1 MSLRALVYA
10 YVLGGLT
17 FIPLVIFT
25 VICITIYTSVPASRP
40 DTSKDAKPRLQHQLD
55 PDHTKDTSE
64 PTTEPPHDV
73 NDLPRTRKGWLTV
86 RRTFEESTFD
96 GSYVTLVKSYL
107 DSRSKD
113 PKRSRPKDMWYVVL
127 KGKVMYLYEDENMT
141 ECEAA
146 VELGGHGVV
155 IYPEGLLDGELFTRR
170 NAICLKPQ
178 SKGPGRGTECTA
190 PEMSL
195 GDGETGEN
203 PEGESPKRSKERE
216 ERNGEAVR
224 EEALT
229 APWFIFV
236 RSCVEMEDWYLALV
250 HASDNPSGAPT
261 LNSLRPVFLPSEM
274 NHLVTTLDEQ
284 PDVIPMRWLNA
295 LLGRIFYS
303 FYRTQILESSI
314 IGRLMKKLSKVK
326 RPAFLTDIAVTQFSI
341 GTKAPTLSKP
351 MLKELT
357 KEGDASLEVGLS
369 YKGEIR
375 ATVEAT
381 AVINLGARFKSY
393 TVKLVLAVVLR
404 ELEGNLLIKV
414 KRPPS
419 SRIWYAFT
427 KPPRM
432 VINVEP
438 IVSDRQI
445 TWSMILNTIESK
457 LEEIITDSVV
467 MPNMDDISFFDSA
480 QYEHRGGLWA
490 DTARSEQPMPVPDT
504 EADTKPS
511 VPEVE
516 THPSEEAGP
525 STLPRVHSEEK
536 LTIETSPLDG
546 IPIIRSAT
554 APSERSPKAAR
565 RRSWF
570 SSGTAGESD
579 CDGVRE
585 EEESDTIRGRRDRS
599 ASSTPQ
605 PNGTLAAASDTL
617 ATHPPDVSENEQDK
631 CGYLSPQFSPRS
643 SSTHSQARSR
653 SSRTYSISSSVGGDE
668 SSNYLSDSSA
678 ASKSPRHS
686 LGTSTT
692 SSFLSALK
700 SKAAD
705 KQALSNSA
713 KEAMRK
719 WGVNW
724 GGLKKDNSGS
734 ASQDDVSDIGSSDH
748 QSRCETTHGRQSY
761 ADIRVAVAERREQS
775 EKADGVSSPIPI
787 PRGNGRDKTRS
798 PSMSGGRV
806 TSYSGGSTS
815 PALSTPSKY
824 TGASL
829 SRSLGDN
836 VSNDPFK
843 DRDFTEVTEDHS
855 APSLIHT
862 QPSQARTMTI
872 PGIHASHRGE
882 VMSMGNVAS
891 VSPPQESKPKGPT
904 IQNMYRLWK
913 SPILTG
919 QQQSQETQ
927 SSSATSSGHS
937 EVTERNHDVASL
949 SLTPEAS
956 PPPRLVPP
964 PLPPRTI
971 SSIAVRTPEV
981 PDNFSIAPS
990 TSPASQVLK
999 FIMSRAETVEL
1010 SSTANGGEAVPPVDT
1025 ATQTPDVTPIVVSP
1039 AAPDNR
1045 PPLPPRRMQAPT

>member
-1 MSLRALVYA
+1 MSLRALAYA
-10 YVLGGLT
+10 YVFGGLT

-25 VICITIYTSVPASRP
+25 LLCITIYTSVPVPQS
-40 DTSKDAKPRLQHQLD
+40 DTSKDGKPRLQQQLD
-55 PDHTKDTSE
+55 ADDDAEPTSE
-64 PTTEPPHDV
+64 PPPDV
-73 NDLPRTRKGWLTV
+73 NDLPRARKSWLTV

-127 KGKVMYLYEDENMT
+127 KGRVMYLYEDENMT
-141 ECEAA
+141 ECEAV
-146 VELGGHGVV
+146 VELGGHDVV

-170 NAICLKPQ
+170 NAICLKPR
-178 SKGPGRGTECTA
+178 SRGPGKGIQRVATETA
-190 PEMSL
+190 L
-195 GDGETGEN
+195 GDGETDEKLDG
-203 PEGESPKRSKERE
+203 GKSKESEEENRE
-216 ERNGEAVR
+216 VAEEAV
-224 EEALT
+224 T

-236 RSCVEMEDWYLALV
+236 RSCVDMEDWYLALV
-250 HASDNPSGAPT
+250 HASDNPSGSPT
-261 LNSLRPVFLPSEM
+261 LEPLRLVFLPSEM

-284 PDVIPMRWLNA
+284 PDVVPVRWLNA

-303 FYRTQILESSI
+303 FYRTQMLESHI
-314 IGRLMKKLSKVK
+314 LGRLMKKLSKVK

-341 GTKAPTLSKP
+341 GNKAPTLSKP

-457 LEEIITDSVV
+457 LEEIIIDSVV

-490 DTARSEQPMPVPDT
+490 DAARSEKPLVVPDT
-504 EADTKPS
+504 EAITKPS
-511 VPEVE
+511 VPEAE
-516 THPSEEAGP
+516 TQPSEEAGL
-525 STLPRVHSEEK
+525 STFPRAHSEEE
-536 LTIETSPLDG
+536 LAVETSPLDG

-554 APSERSPKAAR
+554 TSSGGSSKVAR

-570 SSGTAGESD
+570 SSVKADASD
-579 CDGVRE
+579 CGGERE
-585 EEESDTIRGRRDRS
+585 GEDSEALRGRRSRS
-599 ASSTPQ
+599 ASSTPK
-605 PNGTLAAASDTL
+605 PDDTVITPSDTL
-617 ATHPPDVSENEQDK
+617 VTCPPDVSENEQDNHE
-631 CGYLSPQFSPRS
+631 YLSPEFSLRS
-643 SSTHSQARSR
+643 LSINSQARSR

-668 SSNYLSDSSA
+668 SFNYLSDSSA
-678 ASKSPRHS
+678 TSKSPRQS
-686 LGTSTT
+686 MGTSVT
-692 SSFLSALK
+692 SSFLSTLK

-724 GGLKKDNSGS
+724 GGLKKDNNGNV
-734 ASQDDVSDIGSSDH
+734 SQDDVADVGPSDPH
-748 QSRCETTHGRQSY
+748 SRLENTHGRQSY
-761 ADIRVAVAERREQS
+761 ADIRVAVAERREREQS
-775 EKADGVSSPIPI
+775 EKTDGVSSPIPI
-787 PRGNGRDKTRS
+787 PQGNSRDKARS
-798 PSMSGGRV
+798 PSMSGDRV
-806 TSYSGGSTS
+806 TLYSAGSTS
-815 PALSTPSKY
+815 SASSSPKAVQEGGISTPPKY
-824 TGASL
+824 PIPSL
-829 SRSLGDN
+829 SRSVGDN

-843 DRDFTEVTEDHS
+843 DRDFTEVAEDRPAH
-855 APSLIHT
+855 SLIHT

-882 VMSMGNVAS
+882 VMSMGNVAP
-891 VSPPQESKPKGPT
+891 VSLSSESKPKGPT
-904 IQNMYRLWK
+904 IHSMYRLWK
-913 SPILTG
+913 SPIITG
-919 QQQSQETQ
+919 QQPSQEAQT
-927 SSSATSSGHS
+927 SSATSSGPS
-937 EVTERNHDVASL
+937 DATERNHDVASL
-949 SLTPEAS
+949 SRTPEVS
-956 PPPRLVPP
+956 PPPHPVPP
-964 PLPPRTI
+964 PLPPR
-971 SSIAVRTPEV
+971 AVPSATARQIPEV
-981 PDNFSIAPS
+981 PDNSSVVSSALP
-990 TSPASQVLK
+990 TSQPIVSEDETKQV
-999 FIMSRAETVEL
+999 SVEL
-1010 SSTANGGEAVPPVDT
+1010 GATASRHEAADPAVAPTAIPPSVQDK
-1025 ATQTPDVTPIVVSP
+1025 
-1039 AAPDNR
+1039 R
-1045 PPLPPRRMQAPT
+1045 PPLPPRRTQAPA